1 MGLTSHLFYFLQYDS
16 VIVTQNSYRVLAYL
30 FLYTPY
36 NSLFCYTFPL
46 YICHSF
52 CEALHRKKDT
62 MGITSTCL
70 LLYLFL
76 ILSLFAGEIYG
87 NRQVEALNKL
97 HKSKLR
103 GNSQTDENEFEVE
116 EVVYDGIVDSQEGI
130 KEKDRIER
138 LPGQPPVTFSQ
149 YGGYVTVD
157 KLAGRAFYYY
167 FVEAQRSSSKHKLPL
182 LLWLNGGPGC
192 SSVAYGAMQEL
203 GPFRVNSDGKTL
215 HRNIYSWNRVANV
228 LFLESPAGVGFSYSN
243 KSKDY
248 DTNGDKKTAA
258 DNYLFL
264 VNWLERFPEYKDRD
278 FFVAGESYA
287 GHYVPQL
294 AHTILYHNKKENK
307 KIINLKGILI
317 GNAVINEETD
327 TVGLYDYLA
336 SHAIIS
342 DKAAYTNKA
351 CDLSSSK
358 IKESECNAA
367 EEEIRED
374 IEYIDLYNIYAPVCK
389 SDKLTGQ
396 PKKASIV
403 TDPCSEIYVHAYMNR
418 KEVQEALHANVTNL
432 KHDWEPCS
440 DVITK
445 WVDSAS
451 TVLPLLH
458 KFLNSSLR
466 VWIFSGDTDGRV
478 PITSTKYS
486 IKKMD
491 LPIRSVWRPWLSH
504 GEVGGYVEVY
514 KGGLT
519 LATVREAGHQVPSY
533 QPARALTLLKYF
545 IDGIPL
551 PLPKTNP

>member
-1 MGLTSHLFYFLQYDS
+1 MGKES
-16 VIVTQNSYRVLAYL
+16 
-30 FLYTPY
+30 
-36 NSLFCYTFPL
+36 
-46 YICHSF
+46 
-52 CEALHRKKDT
+52 
-62 MGITSTCL
+62 STCVL
-70 LLYLFL
+70 LSLL
-76 ILSLFAGEIYG
+76 ILSLFVAEIYG
-87 NRQVEALNKL
+87 NRQVQALNKL
-97 HKSKLR
+97 HKSTKFR
-103 GNSQTDENEFEVE
+103 GNSQIDRSEFEVE
-116 EVVYDGIVDSQEGI
+116 ELAYDGIVHSQEGL
-130 KEKDRIER
+130 KEKDRIES
-138 LPGQPPVTFSQ
+138 LPGQPPVSFSH

-157 KLAGRAFYYY
+157 KEAGRAFYYY
-167 FVEAQRSSSKHKLPL
+167 FVEAQRSKQTLPL

-192 SSVAYGAMQEL
+192 SSLGYGAMQEL

-215 HRNIYSWNRVANV
+215 HRNIFSWNKVANV

-264 VNWLERFPEYKDRD
+264 VNWLERYPEYKERD
-278 FFVAGESYA
+278 FYIAGESYA
-287 GHYVPQL
+287 GHYVPQF
-294 AHTILYHNKKENK
+294 AHTILYHNKKANK

-327 TVGLYDYLA
+327 SDGLYDYLA

-342 DKAAYTNKA
+342 DKAAYLNKA
-351 CDLSSSK
+351 CDSSSSK
-358 IKESECNAA
+358 IQESVCDAA
-367 EEEIRED
+367 GDELGED
-374 IEYIDLYNIYAPVCK
+374 IEYIDLYNIYAPLCK
-389 SDKLTGQ
+389 NANLTAL
-396 PKKASIV
+396 PKRNTIV
-403 TDPCSEIYVHAYMNR
+403 TDPCSENYVYAYLNR
-418 KEVQEALHANVTNL
+418 KDVQEALHANVTNL

-445 WVDSAS
+445 WVDQAS

-458 KFLNSSLR
+458 EFLNNSLR

-486 IKKMD
+486 VKKMN
-491 LPIRSVWRPWLSH
+491 LPIKSVWHPWFSY

-533 QPARALTLLKYF
+533 QPARALTLIKYF
-545 IDGIPL
+545 LDGTPL
-551 PLPKTNP
+551 PGPPKRKD